1 MDRHKYAAAMEGRG
15 NACSDFSPREWRMI
29 GSEGDFYVIRHDP
42 AVEPPDDEWTCTCL
56 GYRYQ
61 SKQHCNY
68 ACKHIRQAQEK

>member
-1 MDRHKYAAAMEGRG
+1 
-15 NACSDFSPREWRMI
+15 MI